1 MTNKEYKDMCAI
13 LDKYLTVI
21 HDRPQ
26 GSLPRWVLT
35 TFGLSKAKS
44 EIKEKLVKEDK

>member
-1 MTNKEYKDMCAI
+1 MTSKEYQQVCAI
-13 LDKYLTVI
+13 LDKYVTQI

-35 TFGLSKAKS
+35 TFGLSKAKT
-44 EIKEKLVKEDK
+44 EIKETLVKEDK